1 MKQQIIGL
9 VRFSYPALSGFT
21 VKPDDMDRLERD
33 LYSAARLEAR
43 FHLFER
49 LTIPSLAAQTDGDFT
64 LGVLVGQDF
73 PKWARDRL
81 EATLAPLRDARVI
94 PLAPLHHYPATQRAF
109 ARMLSDDI
117 THLTSFRLDD
127 DDAMDRDHVARLRRW
142 SHGLQGL
149 LGQQASFCMGSNR
162 GYFLSLDPNGNEIF
176 DVVEK
181 LPLGIGLAM
190 TSPVET
196 RENIF
201 RRNHRL
207 LPQFYTTFTE
217 AETPAFIRTVHAGND
232 SSAHVSGQ
240 SRQCGQDEIARD
252 VPIHFPFTL
261 GGLMAL

>member
-1 MKQQIIGL
+1 MAQQIIGL

-33 LYSAARLEAR
+33 LYSPARLEAR

-49 LTIPSLAAQTDGDFT
+49 LTIPSLVAQSDGDFT
-64 LGVLVGQDF
+64 LGVLVGQDL
-73 PKWARDRL
+73 PKWARERL
-81 EATLAPLRDARVI
+81 EAALAPLRDARVI
-94 PLAPLHHYPATQRAF
+94 ALPPLNHYPATQRAF
-109 ARMLSDDI
+109 SRLLLDEA
-117 THLTSFRLDD
+117 THLISFRLDD
-127 DDAMDRDHVARLRRW
+127 DDAMDREHVARLRGW
-142 SHGLQGL
+142 SQGLQGL
-149 LGQQASFCMGSNR
+149 LGTGATFCMGSNR
-162 GYFLSLDPNGNEIF
+162 GFFLSLDPAGNAVF
-176 DVVEK
+176 DVIEK

-232 SSAHVSGQ
+232 SAAHVSGQ
-240 SRQCGQDEIARD
+240 SHLMDAAAIAAA
-252 VPIHFPFTL
+252 VPRHFPFSV